1 MSALRVAMLLAW
13 ILLLLSACGTT
24 SELTTDPI
32 KWFDADNK
40 HIPEP
45 DEIKENKFWDAIDHT
60 IFYQVGKV
68 LDLGWTA
75 RRIGNL
81 FRIVGPRQA
90 DNINALDE
98 VPNSSWF
105 TNRHFQQ
112 RLTLEELAE
121 GPGFAQPD
129 DSGPWEIVAGKFEG
143 VTAGFTIKDASQ
155 RYFVL
160 KFDSK
165 GNGEMGTGAE
175 VVVTKVL
182 HAAGYNVPRNSIVY
196 FDPGQLEIGP
206 KAKVLAK
213 GGGKRSMTHEDLQ
226 EILDNIVPEPDGRL
240 RCIASQFLTGKPVG
254 VFNFRGGRKDDPND
268 RVDHEHRRELRGL
281 RVIGSWLND
290 VDRRAANTLD
300 MYVTESEGRSYVRH
314 YIIDMGSALGSG
326 SWRPR
331 QPKTGNDYVWN
342 PRTIFLSLV
351 SLGFYRKKWEEPLPM
366 PYPSLGYFES
376 EIFSPKRWV
385 PDYPNPAFERCT
397 NRDGYWGA
405 KIVMAFRDAEIRAMV
420 ERGLY
425 SDPDATAELTRLLVA
440 RRDKIGRYWFTK
452 VNPLDHFELHQDGLT
467 FRDLAVDAGLEEA
480 GSSSYEAQQLNG
492 SGRAVGDWRRLA
504 GMTIELDGAAVEGFQ
519 GYEIRTRRGGGDRSK
534 GTRVF
539 FHRSGDGQMKIVK
552 IDREE

>member
-1 MSALRVAMLLAW
+1 MNTVRIAMLLSW
-13 ILLLLSACGTT
+13 SLLLSACGTT
-24 SELTTDPI
+24 PELTTEPI

-45 DEIKENKFWDAIDHT
+45 AEIKENKFWDAIDHT
-60 IFYQVGKV
+60 LFYQVGKV
-68 LDLGWTA
+68 LDLGWTLHK
-75 RRIGNL
+75 IGDL
-81 FRIVGPRQA
+81 LGVVGPRQA
-90 DNINALDE
+90 DNVNALDE

-105 TNRHFQQ
+105 TNRHFLQ
-112 RLTLEELAE
+112 RMTLEALAE

-165 GNGEMGTGAE
+165 GNSEMGTGAE

-206 KAKVLAK
+206 KAKVPAK
-213 GGGKRSMTHEDLQ
+213 GGGKRPMTQEDLQ
-226 EILDNIVPEPDGRL
+226 EILDNIIPEPDGRL
-240 RCIASQFLTGKPVG
+240 RCVASQFLTGKPVG
-254 VFNFRGGRKDDPND
+254 VFNFRGRRKDDPND

-281 RVIGSWLND
+281 RVISSWLND

-300 MYVTESEGRSYVRH
+300 MYVSESDGRSYICH

-331 QPKTGNDYVWN
+331 QPKTGNEYVWD

-351 SLGFYRKKWEEPLPM
+351 SFGFYKNKWEEPMPM
-366 PYPSLGYFES
+366 PYTSLGYFES

-385 PDYPNPAFERCT
+385 PDYPHPAFERCT

-405 KIVMAFRDAEIRAMV
+405 KIVMAFSDAEIRAMV

-425 SDPDATAELTRLLVA
+425 SDPGATAELTRFLVE
-440 RRDKIGRYWFTK
+440 RRDKIGRYWFAK
-452 VNPLDHFELHQDGLT
+452 VNPLDRFELHQDRLT

-480 GSSSYEAQQLNG
+480 GSSSYEAQQLDG
-492 SGRAVGDWRRLA
+492 SGRAIGDWRRLA
-504 GMTIELDGAAVEGFQ
+504 STTIELDVAAVEGFQ
-519 GYEIRTRRGGGDRSK
+519 GYKIRTRRGDGDRSK

-539 FHRSGDGQMKIVK
+539 FHKSSDGQMKIVK
-552 IDREE
+552 IEREE